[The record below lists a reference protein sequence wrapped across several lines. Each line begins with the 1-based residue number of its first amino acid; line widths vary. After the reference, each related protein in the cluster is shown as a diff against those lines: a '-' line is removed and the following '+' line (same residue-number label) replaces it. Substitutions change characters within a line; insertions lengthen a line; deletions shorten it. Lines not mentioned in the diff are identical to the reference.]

1 MIRGMILEVGQ
12 VYRAS
17 HGLSEVPPAGPEG
30 DPYEAYGYDGEDGD
44 DVLTLASTWLLD
56 TCYQFGYG
64 QMIQWDAAP

>member
-1 MIRGMILEVGQ
+1 MILEVGQ

-64 QMIQWDAAP
+64 KMIQWDAAP